1 MVNTL
6 FFFFLPVSGPA
17 AVVHDPPLKKLFSL
31 ATTNKFPTIESA
43 LFLLKSNTQRCAVRP
58 AFQKNSTVSQGRP
71 LHSELEKKKWCVW
84 ARAGDAGAL
93 LLRLVQLIPSGTLK
107 TEASA

>member
-1 MVNTL
+1 MKMVNTL

-43 LFLLKSNTQRCAVRP
+43 LFLLKANTPRCAVRP

-71 LHSELEKKKWCVW
+71 LHSELEKKNGVFG
-84 ARAGDAGAL
+84 RALAMLG
-93 LLRLVQLIPSGTLK
+93 PSFSDL
-107 TEASA
+107 SN